1 MKEQDLFPFNH
12 AWLSDMDKSLAQ
24 TLRSWAETEVMAKR
38 LEHREDHEQLL
49 EPAMRKLFLDIGM
62 QRLLWPEPNGGD
74 GHNGPEAAFT
84 MVAALEQVSRAD
96 TGIAFTLA
104 CTAALQASIALSPG
118 LREDACAAIGGIFS
132 DSQVSLASLVL
143 PVFGSEAQ
151 LTAKRQKGNW
161 VVKGDA
167 VRPLN
172 SGSDGA
178 VFGVFC
184 AVEDEP
190 GESVF
195 LLIPADSKGVQRA
208 PAFLKTG
215 LAASRNAD
223 VTFDAVKVPE
233 SQCAFSGDE
242 GIQTLL
248 SWLRLGV
255 SACCVGALMATRE
268 ILQEWGDTRVI
279 KGKGQVF
286 KENPLTAALMAD
298 VAREA
303 SLSRMLTYNVAS
315 YLADPE
321 QYGPGGEPRNAVTA
335 GMVSQYVA
343 ATAEKCINNAME
355 LMASAGYA
363 REWNLERYWRDVK
376 TMQSSMGP
384 DQLNKL
390 SFSRYFYACRTL

>member
-38 LEHREDHEQLL
+38 LEHREDHGQLL

-62 QRLLWPEPNGGD
+62 QRLLWPESNGGD
-74 GHNGPEAAFT
+74 GHNGPE
-84 MVAALEQVSRAD
+84 
-96 TGIAFTLA
+96 
-104 CTAALQASIALSPG
+104 SIALSSG
-118 LREDACAAIGGIFS
+118 LREEACAAIGGLFS

-143 PVFGSEAQ
+143 PVFGNEAQ
-151 LTAKRQKGNW
+151 LMAKRQKGSW

-184 AVEDEP
+184 AVEGEP

-195 LLIPADSKGVQRA
+195 LLIPADSKGVQRT

-298 VAREA
+298 IAREA
-303 SLSRMLTYNVAS
+303 SLARMLTYNVAS

-321 QYGPGGEPRNAVTA
+321 QYGPGGDPRNAVTA

-343 ATAEKCINNAME
+343 ATAEKCVNNAME